1 MEKYDVLIVGAG
13 LSGAT
18 LARLLTDGGKKVL
31 VLEKR
36 DAVGGNVR
44 TDIQEGIPVHTYGP
58 HIFHT
63 SDEKAWGFFNKY
75 VEVYPYVN
83 SPLAFYK
90 GNYYHMPFNM
100 NTFHELWGVNTAEEA
115 KAKIAEEVAKEG
127 IQEPKNLEEQAL
139 SMVGRTIYQTL
150 IKGYTEKQWGRDC
163 KDLPATIIKRLPL
176 RFEYNNN
183 YFNDLYQGQP
193 KGGYTPFIEKILEG
207 IEVRLGVDYL
217 KDKEKWD
224 EQASYVVFT
233 GRLDEYFGFC
243 LGHLE
248 WRSLRFESEV
258 LDQEDFQKVAVV
270 NYTDRQP
277 AWTRITEHKHFDPA
291 LKTPKTVI
299 TKEYPDTFEEGKIP
313 YYTIND
319 EKNSALAN
327 AYKERAKE
335 LQNVAFL
342 GRLAEYRY
350 YDMDDSILRA
360 MEVAESLLK

>member
-13 LSGAT
+13 LSGAS
-18 LARLLTDGGKKVL
+18 LARILANQGKKVL

-36 DAVGGNVR
+36 NEVGGNVR
-44 TDIQEGIPVHTYGP
+44 TDMQEGIPVHTYGP

-63 SDEKAWGFFNKY
+63 SDEKAWKFFNDY
-75 VEVYPYVN
+75 AEVYPYIN
-83 SPLAFYK
+83 SPLALYK
-90 GNYYHMPFNM
+90 GNFYHMPFNM

-115 KAKIAEEVAKEG
+115 KAKIAEEVAKEN
-127 IQEPKNLEEQAL
+127 IVEPKNLEEQAL

-163 KDLPATIIKRLPL
+163 KDLPASIIKRLPL

-193 KGGYTPFIEKILEG
+193 RGGYTPFIEKLLEG
-207 IEVRLGVDYL
+207 IDVRLGVDYL
-217 KDKEKWD
+217 DDKENWNQKAD
-224 EQASYVVFT
+224 HIVFT
-233 GRLDEYFGFC
+233 GRLDEYFAFS
-243 LGHLE
+243 LGRLE
-248 WRSLRFESEV
+248 WRSLRFETEV

-270 NYTDRQP
+270 NYTDREP
-277 AWTRITEHKHFDPA
+277 AWTRITEHKHFDPE

-313 YYTIND
+313 MYTIND
-319 EKNSALAN
+319 ERNSNLAN
-327 AYKERAKE
+327 AYKELAKQE
-335 LQNVAFL
+335 KNVTFL

-360 MEVAESLLK
+360 MEVAESLI